1 MNLSSF
7 PSLPC
12 LLLMSLRL
20 IHPFPILLLAKL
32 RNGLNMKKGSKN
44 PPFFIVE
51 FFLSVSVVFYTGMSA
66 NSSAAL
72 KLSGVVGTPVR
83 GMMLYEYSSCTCSFM
98 KFMFPLVVHS
108 IHGLSR

>member
-1 MNLSSF
+1 M
-7 PSLPC
+7 
-12 LLLMSLRL
+12 
-20 IHPFPILLLAKL
+20 
-32 RNGLNMKKGSKN
+32 
-44 PPFFIVE
+44 
-51 FFLSVSVVFYTGMSA
+51 VFYTGMSA

-72 KLSGVVGTPVR
+72 KLSGVMGTPVR

>member
-1 MNLSSF
+1 M
-7 PSLPC
+7 
-12 LLLMSLRL
+12 
-20 IHPFPILLLAKL
+20 
-32 RNGLNMKKGSKN
+32 
-44 PPFFIVE
+44 
-51 FFLSVSVVFYTGMSA
+51 VFYTGMSA